1 VRRTSAGISYIELL
15 FVLALLG
22 ILAAVAAPRLQMGA
36 VAKQTARTFARQITA
51 DLRYTRQLAL
61 THAAGNPQGFDLV
74 MNGSGSYSG
83 YSIRNRQ
90 TGAIVQTSPISP
102 DIQCTGG
109 STFSFGPL
117 GNLLTGSA
125 TALQAGAGDETYSIT
140 VISATGTVLCQKN
153 P

>member
-1 VRRTSAGISYIELL
+1 VRRTSGISYIELL

-61 THAAGNPQGFDLV
+61 THAAGNPEGFELV

-90 TGAIVQTSPISP
+90 SGEILQTSPISP
-102 DIQCTGG
+102 DIQCSGG

-117 GNLLTGSA
+117 GNLLAGSG
-125 TALQAGAGDETYSIT
+125 TALQAGAGDERYSIT
-140 VISATGTVLCQKN
+140 VISATGTVLCQRN
-153 P
+153 E